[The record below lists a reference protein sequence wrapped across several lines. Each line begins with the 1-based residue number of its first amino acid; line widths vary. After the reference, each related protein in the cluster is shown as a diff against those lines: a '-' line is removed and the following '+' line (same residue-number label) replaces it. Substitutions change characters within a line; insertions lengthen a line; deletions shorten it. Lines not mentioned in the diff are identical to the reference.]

1 MTRYRLS
8 LALAI
13 FAGALAS
20 TEMALAIHPK
30 RCAPIPSYGAYVA
43 SQQQLYTRWH
53 GDYYNYSWAGPVPLV
68 CPPTAGHQ
76 TKWSWGVTNTEV
88 TPIYTQF
95 RRPYPGAYGNYP
107 GQVGF
112 LPTPRWPS
120 STDQF
125 GIYYV
130 RGPW

>member
-1 MTRYRLS
+1 MTRYRLCVG
-8 LALAI
+8 LAL
-13 FAGALAS
+13 FFGALAS
-20 TEMALAIHPK
+20 TEKAQAIHPY
-30 RCAPIPSYGAYVA
+30 CPPAPCYGAYCA
-43 SQQQLYTRWH
+43 AQQQLYTRWH
-53 GDYYNYSWAGPVPLV
+53 GDYYNYSWAGPVALV
-68 CPPTAGHQ
+68 TPPTAGRQ

-120 STDQF
+120 HTDQF

-130 RGPW
+130 RAPW